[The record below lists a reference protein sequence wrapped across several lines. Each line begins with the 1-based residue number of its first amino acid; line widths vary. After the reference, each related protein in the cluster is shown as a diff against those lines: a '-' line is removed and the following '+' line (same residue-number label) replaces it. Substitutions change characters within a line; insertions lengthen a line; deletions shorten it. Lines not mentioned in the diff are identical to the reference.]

1 MKSLKN
7 RLLVLFGLIAF
18 IVSGSRYFNPAVQAE
33 NKLNQYADRYQA
45 FSSITADG
53 LYKIDIAQI
62 SDDGS
67 LLDEMVAYCLQY
79 TYGFPGAIDNELRPA
94 IYDKEELT
102 NSDIADFDSKKDKL
116 NAILYYGY
124 PTDGNHY
131 VEDKIISATRL
142 RALTQFAIWHVMDNK
157 QATDF
162 NLSGTELEIF
172 NKLISPDLKA
182 PADFTPVFFK
192 NERSIQANPSAHGN
206 KQYYQHLV
214 ASKRASV
221 SYKVFAQKLWETAP
235 NTATET
241 TVTFKLVNKDG
252 SSIEG
257 LTEEQATK
265 TLTTKAKEKSSNV
278 VNWDNLPKNAQS
290 YKIVEVSK
298 LDGFTSSPVTGSGH
312 ETSPYTITNSKI
324 DIQAVP
330 NIHASKRWDGTEVDT
345 DNIYFG
351 IYRVDTD
358 GNQALVTKEDVPE
371 FVSSKFE
378 NPLQLKS
385 GSAQVRWDKIYL
397 SLLKDTNNP
406 SGERFRY
413 IVKELRK
420 EGAEFVEWK
429 KPGYETTYE
438 TVYNEQGSMS
448 TVATNKQTK
457 RFRYQFGKVGADAS
471 VSQLKGA
478 ELRIVTVSSQD
489 GKEVTSTVDSWTTD
503 DSLHEVTLEAG
514 NYRLIEDQAPAGYDM
529 ATVSDFT
536 VSEQGVLE
544 FTSNKQNVQVTDDTV
559 QLINKKEVIASVT
572 VKKQTTQGQPLPD
585 ATLVL
590 TNATTKTDIASFK
603 TTDKERTFT
612 LKPGKYTVTEEKAP
626 ANYVAIQPFEFTV
639 NEQGEVVGLKKTNE
653 TDTITID
660 GKIITIVDKD
670 AKKLTLKAQKT
681 WVNKPE
687 NAPDVYFQLTRKVGE
702 SDAEVVEKKKLENDQ
717 TSVAFTNLDTH
728 NKDGVLY
735 TYQISEVDND
745 GNTWQYDNYTSE
757 AVKTVDTTK
766 AYGDG
771 NDTWVWKNTYTVK
784 SFPIEISKQNLGG
797 EELENAKIEI
807 FKATNAGVKGE
818 SVETWTSTKEVH
830 KLSLEAGDY
839 IFVENAAPAGY
850 EKVSEI
856 HFTITA
862 DGKIQ
867 VTKVGNSNDQDT
879 IAQTAKV
886 EVQKDNKLIV
896 IDQVKKHDIEISK
909 QNIAGDILENAT
921 ITVRDKKSGEV
932 VSDAKGVKLENYVT
946 TKDNLKVKLVAGEY
960 TFEENAAPA
969 GYDVVTTFTFTV
981 DENGKVTTTS
991 KDAKTNGAVL
1001 TVIDQATKVEP
1012 KKHDIEISKIGLG
1025 GKELV
1030 GAVIEIRDENGKTIT
1045 DARTNELLRYTSTDT
1060 AKVVSL
1066 TAGTYIFHE
1075 DTAPEGYQVVTDITF
1090 TVDENG
1096 NIKVIKNTTTGN
1108 AEVTDGKLVVTDDV
1122 ANHPVVFSKVASLGG
1137 EELPGA
1143 QITIFQED
1151 GRTEVTRFTSTTE
1164 TKELALPMGTYIF
1177 HEETA
1182 PEGYNV
1188 VTDITFT
1195 VDAKGTVA
1203 ITNINGNTAEANGN
1217 KLQVVDT
1224 TKVVEPKTH
1233 DIHFSKQNLGGE
1245 EIIGAQIEIHNA
1257 AAEVINKWTSTGTV
1271 QTISLLPGVYTFHEI
1286 AAPTGYVK
1294 VTAITFAVSQEGQV
1308 SILNGDGNKV
1318 SSAQNTMTVID
1329 EAVAQPLEVP
1339 KGSLLIQKV
1348 DETTNAV
1355 LEGAVFSVTGMIT
1368 ETTSAVD
1375 SNAIDAEL
1383 NRLNEEITKLQAE
1396 LETLQKAE
1404 QVDETLVNQSQTEL
1418 GLLNNKVAELLVQKA
1433 VLKPVVTST
1442 VVAKD
1447 FGTVTTAAN
1456 GQASLSELPDGEY
1469 TITEVQ
1475 APAGYDLDATPRKIV
1490 IKDGQADV
1498 TKNTVVI
1505 TNTKTGVPDV
1515 TFDISIS
1522 KVDLGGTELA
1532 GAQIQLKQGDTVV
1545 HEWTSTDTTH
1555 IVNLK
1560 AGRYT
1565 FHEVAAPTG
1574 YKVVTDIEFAVDE
1587 KGQIMIISA
1596 KADEA
1601 KIVNNT
1607 LVVTDHKEPKD
1618 EPKDNQKDEPKD
1630 NPRDDS
1636 KDKPKENPKDEP
1648 KKAPQ
1653 ELTLSQSTPTKKKGL
1668 PKTNSTDSMNSIVL
1682 GISLLVT
1689 TIVLFWKGKKNA

>member
-45 FSSITADG
+45 FSSVTADG

-102 NSDIADFDSKKDKL
+102 NADITDFDSKKDKL

-142 RALTQFAIWHVMDNK
+142 RALTQFAIWYVIDNK
-157 QATDF
+157 KAADF

-182 PADFTPVFFK
+182 PTDFAPVFFK
-192 NERSIQANPSAHGN
+192 NDRSIQANPSAHGN

-235 NTATET
+235 NAATET
-241 TVTFKLVNKDG
+241 SVTFKLVNKDG
-252 SSIEG
+252 SQIEG

-265 TLTTKAKEKSSNV
+265 TLTTKAKEKSSDV
-278 VNWDNLPKNAQS
+278 VSWDNLPKNAQS
-290 YKIVEVSK
+290 YKIVEVTK

-312 ETSPYTITNSKI
+312 ETSPYTITNSKT

-330 NIHASKRWDGTEVDT
+330 TITVTKRWDGAAVDT

-351 IYRVDTD
+351 IYRVDAD
-358 GNQALVTKEDVPE
+358 GNQTLVTKNDVSDYVKP
-371 FVSSKFE
+371 KFE
-378 NPLQLKS
+378 NPLKLESNKS
-385 GSAQVRWDKIYL
+385 QIVWNQIYL

-413 IVKELRK
+413 IVKELCK
-420 EGAEFVEWK
+420 ERADFVEWK

-457 RFRYQFGKVGADAS
+457 RFPYQFGKVGADALAN
-471 VSQLKGA
+471 QLKGA

-503 DSLHEVTLEAG
+503 GSLHEVTLEAG
-514 NYRLIEDQAPAGYDM
+514 NYRLIEDQAPAGYNM

-544 FTSNKQNVQVTDDTV
+544 FTSNKQNVQVTDNTV

-572 VKKQTTQGQPLPD
+572 IKKQTTQGQPLPD

-590 TNATTKTDIASFK
+590 TNAATKTDIASFK

-612 LKPGKYTVTEEKAP
+612 LKPGKYTVAEEKAP

-660 GKIITIVDKD
+660 GKVITIVDKD

-687 NAPDVYFQLTRKVGE
+687 NTPDVYFQLTRKVGE
-702 SDAEVVEKKKLENDQ
+702 SDAEVVETKKLENDQ

-735 TYQISEVDND
+735 TYQISEVDKD

-784 SFPIEISKQNLGG
+784 SFPIEISKQNIAGDI
-797 EELENAKIEI
+797 LENATITVRDKKTSEVISDA
-807 FKATNAGVKGE
+807 KGVKLENYVTTKDNLKIKLVAGE
-818 SVETWTSTKEVH
+818 YTFE
-830 KLSLEAGDY
+830 
-839 IFVENAAPAGY
+839 ENAAPVGY
-850 EKVSEI
+850 DVVTTFTFIVDENGKVTTTSK
-856 HFTITA
+856 
-862 DGKIQ
+862 D
-867 VTKVGNSNDQDT
+867 
-879 IAQTAKV
+879 AKTNGAV
-886 EVQKDNKLIV
+886 LTV
-896 IDQVKKHDIEISK
+896 IDQATKVEPKKHNIEISK

-921 ITVRDKKSGEV
+921 ITVRDKKTSEV
-932 VSDAKGVKLENYVT
+932 ISDAKGVKLENYVT
-946 TKDNLKVKLVAGEY
+946 TKDNLKIKLVAGEY
-960 TFEENAAPA
+960 TFEENAAPV
-969 GYDVVTTFTFTV
+969 GYDVVTTFTFIV

-1012 KKHDIEISKIGLG
+1012 KKHDIEISKVGLG

-1030 GAVIEIRDENGKTIT
+1030 GAVIEIRDENGKMIT
-1045 DARTNELLRYTSTDT
+1045 DARTNEPLRYTSTDT
-1060 AKVVSL
+1060 AKMVSL

-1075 DTAPEGYQVVTDITF
+1075 ETAPEGYQVVTDITF

-1122 ANHPVVFSKVASLGG
+1122 TNHPVVFSKVASLGG

-1143 QITIFQED
+1143 QIIIFQED
-1151 GRTEVTRFTSTTE
+1151 GRTEVTRFTSTMKP
-1164 TKELALPMGTYIF
+1164 KELTLPMGTYIF

-1188 VTDITFT
+1188 VTDITFAVDPKGAVT
-1195 VDAKGTVA
+1195 V
-1203 ITNINGNTAEANGN
+1203 TNINGNTVEANGN

-1224 TKVVEPKTH
+1224 AKAVEPKTH

-1245 EIIGAQIEIHNA
+1245 EIVGAQIEIHNA
-1257 AAEVINKWTSTGTV
+1257 AAEVVNKWTSTGTV
-1271 QTISLLPGVYTFHEI
+1271 QTMSLLPGVYTFHEM

-1318 SSAQNTMTVID
+1318 SSAQNTMIVID

-1339 KGSLLIQKV
+1339 KGSLLVQKV

-1368 ETTSAVD
+1368 ETTSTVD

-1383 NRLNEEITKLQAE
+1383 NLLNEEIAKLQAQ

-1404 QVDETLVNQSQTEL
+1404 QVDETLVNQSQAKL
-1418 GLLNNKVAELLVQKA
+1418 GLFNNKVTELLVQKA
-1433 VLKPVVTST
+1433 GLKPVATST

-1447 FGTVTTAAN
+1447 FGTVITAAN

-1475 APAGYDLDATPRKIV
+1475 APAGYDLDATPRKVV

-1498 TKNTVVI
+1498 ANNTVII
-1505 TNTKTGVPDV
+1505 TNTKTVVPDV
-1515 TFDISIS
+1515 AFDISIS
-1522 KVDLGGTELA
+1522 KVDLGGAELA
-1532 GAQIQLKQGDTVV
+1532 GAQIQLKQGDTIV

-1587 KGQIMIISA
+1587 KGQISIISS

-1618 EPKDNQKDEPKD
+1618 EPKDNPKD
-1630 NPRDDS
+1630 DPKDSPRDNS
-1636 KDKPKENPKDEP
+1636 KDKPKENPKDES

-1653 ELTLSQSTPTKKKGL
+1653 DLTSSQSTPTKKKGL
-1668 PKTNSTDSMNSIVL
+1668 PKTNSTDSMIPIVL
-1682 GISLLVT
+1682 GVSLLVN
-1689 TIVLFWKGKKNA
+1689 TIVLFWKSKKSV